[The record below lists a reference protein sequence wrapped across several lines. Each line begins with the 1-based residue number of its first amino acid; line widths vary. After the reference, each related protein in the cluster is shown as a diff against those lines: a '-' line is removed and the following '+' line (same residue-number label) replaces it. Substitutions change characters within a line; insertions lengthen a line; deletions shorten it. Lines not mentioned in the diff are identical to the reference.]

1 MHTPV
6 LAAEACSELVAA
18 FLAVHSYATEEY
30 ANSDSV
36 LADELDAAVE
46 VYIVAVEPAA
56 RVAWAGSVRLVHSE
70 VVPGA
75 VFLVVAGSVCCFL
88 AQPVL
93 GSP

>member
-18 FLAVHSYATEEY
+18 FLAVHSYAAEGD
-30 ANSDSV
+30 ADSDSV

-46 VYIVAVEPAA
+46 VYIVVVEPAA
-56 RVAWAGSVRLVHSE
+56 GVAWAGSVRLVRSE

-75 VFLVVAGSVCCFL
+75 VFLVVADSACCYLVQL
-88 AQPVL
+88 AL
-93 GSP
+93 GSL

>member
-1 MHTPV
+1 M
-6 LAAEACSELVAA
+6 
-18 FLAVHSYATEEY
+18 HSYSAEED
-30 ANSDSV
+30 ADSDSV
-36 LADELDAAVE
+36 LADELDAVVE

-56 RVAWAGSVRLVHSE
+56 GVAWAGSVQLMHSE

-75 VFLVVAGSVCCFL
+75 VFLVIADSACCYL

>member
-1 MHTPV
+1 MHTLV
-6 LAAEACSELVAA
+6 LAAEAYSEPVAA
-18 FLAVHSYATEEY
+18 FLAVHSYTAEED
-30 ANSDSV
+30 ADSDSV

-56 RVAWAGSVRLVHSE
+56 GVAWAGSVQLVHSE

-75 VFLVVAGSVCCFL
+75 VFLVVADSVCCYLVQL
-88 AQPVL
+88 AL